1 MNLAMQLAA
10 IFVAMM
16 TMPCCFAAPVH
27 SNSNPIKLDPKIVK
41 EIQSYQDIATKII
54 DYSLNGPGQNQS
66 YDRLALFTDTFGSR
80 IAGSQNLENAIDYML
95 HQLDKDGLDNVHGE
109 VVNVTH
115 WVRNTEYARLIDPRD
130 YNVAISG
137 LGSSVGTPKDGIL
150 ADAIVVKSFDELRR
164 RATEVPGK
172 IVIYNQDFV
181 SYDVDAIY
189 RVIGASNA
197 SMYGAVGALIR
208 SVTPFSIHS
217 PHTGI
222 QFYIAGV
229 PKIPAACIT
238 VEDAEMF
245 ERMDRRGTRMRI
257 QLYMGAE
264 NLNMTKSRNTVAEVS
279 GSVHPEQVVLVSG
292 HLDSWDVGQG
302 AMDDGGGAF
311 ISWQA
316 LTIVKQL
323 GLKPKRTLQLVL
335 WTDEEA
341 GGYGSRAYYN
351 VHKTNASNYSI
362 SFESDLGVFTPY
374 GIQFTGS
381 AKAKAVMQE
390 IGKLL
395 TSINSSAVY
404 DNGGGTDVNWWQQE
418 GVPTGS
424 LANHNERYFWFH
436 HSDGDT
442 MTVLDPLEMNLC
454 SAVWTVYAYI
464 LADMDDLLPRS

>member
-1 MNLAMQLAA
+1 MSQQWIAVILLAA
-10 IFVAMM
+10 LM
-16 TMPCCFAAPVH
+16 CSSLAAPVE
-27 SNSNPIKLDPKIVK
+27 NSVQLDPKIVK
-41 EIQSYQDIATKII
+41 EIHSYQDIATKII

-66 YDRLALFTDTFGSR
+66 YDRLAVFTDAFGARLS
-80 IAGSQNLENAIDYML
+80 GSQNLENAIDYML
-95 HQLDKDGLDNVHGE
+95 DVLDEDGLDNVHGE
-109 VVNVTH
+109 VANVTH
-115 WVRNTEYARLIDPRD
+115 WKRNKEYARLIDPRD
-130 YNVAISG
+130 YVIAISG
-137 LGSSVGTPKDGIL
+137 LGSSVGTPEDGIL
-150 ADAIVVKSFDELRR
+150 ADAMVVRSFDELDRR
-164 RATEVPGK
+164 SFEVPGK
-172 IVIYNQDFV
+172 IVIFNQDFV
-181 SYDVDAIY
+181 SYSTSAEY
-189 RVIGASNA
+189 RVLGASNA
-197 SMYGAVGALIR
+197 AVYGAVATLIR

-222 QFYIAGV
+222 QFYRNGV
-229 PKIPAACIT
+229 PKIPTACIT

-245 ERMDRRGTRMRI
+245 DRMESRGTRMRI
-257 QLYMGAE
+257 HLYMGAE
-264 NLNMTKSRNTVAEVS
+264 NLNQTLSRNTVAEVS

-323 GLKPKRTLQLVL
+323 GLKPKRTLRLVM
-335 WTDEEA
+335 WSDEEA
-341 GGYGSRAYYN
+341 GGDGSRAYYEA
-351 VHKTNASNYSI
+351 HKADAGNYSI
-362 SFESDLGVFTPY
+362 LFESDEGVFTPY

-395 TSINSSAVY
+395 ASINSSVVY
-404 DNGGGTDVNWWQQE
+404 DNGGGTDVNWWHPE
-418 GVPTGS
+418 KVPTGS

-442 MTVLDPLEMNLC
+442 MTVMDPIEMNLC

-464 LADMDDLLPRS
+464 LADMDNLLPRS